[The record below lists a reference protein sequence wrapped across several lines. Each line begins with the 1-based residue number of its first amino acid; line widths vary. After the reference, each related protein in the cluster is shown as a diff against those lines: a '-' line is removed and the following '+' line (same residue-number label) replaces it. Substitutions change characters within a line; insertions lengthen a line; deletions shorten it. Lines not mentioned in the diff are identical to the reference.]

1 MRNKEDKDVKDD
13 KDVED
18 DGEEAGR
25 VEKSS
30 SKRM

>member
-13 KDVED
+13 KDAED